1 MGQRYLLRLL
11 RKCVEYYNES
21 DLHQSLERDAP
32 LHRSVER
39 AGYFFAKPALT
50 GHHHLYFRT
59 G

>member
-39 AGYFFAKPALT
+39 AGYFFAKPAL
-50 GHHHLYFRT
+50 
-59 G
+59 